1 MTIKQEEHDVV
12 YTVDTRYQEMCNH
25 IGLTKGSILSTVL

>member
-1 MTIKQEEHDVV
+1 MTIKQEEHVV